1 MDIRSVVRKISPKNA
16 IDILFIGVVIA
27 MGMFLDWKLS
37 EITVFSLFIWIILN
51 PISSRYLAAVAIF
64 FLILTPI
71 FLVSGKIIIADQ
83 LAVHAYYFLI
93 MTVMMGIYELR
104 KERGQDKQEEN

>member
-1 MDIRSVVRKISPKNA
+1 MDIRSVAKKISPKNA
-16 IDILFIGVVIA
+16 VDILFIGIVVT
-27 MGMFLDWKLS
+27 MGLFLDWKVT
-37 EITVFSLFIWIILN
+37 EIVVFSLFIWIILN

-71 FLVSGKIIIADQ
+71 SLVSGKIIIADQ

-93 MTVMMGIYELR
+93 MTVMMGVYELR
-104 KERGQDKQEEN
+104 KEGGQDKQEEN